1 MANNKKRNHHTGA
14 KVTAAT
20 AVLLAALAGGSFG
33 FRHGGWNIPGIQ
45 NNEKKGFSVEEKSV
59 AEQAPSQND
68 DLMTIT
74 VRNSSFFYQ
83 GNEVTLSELES
94 LLLSNYTAEKQII
107 LQDDHAIKSAFDEL
121 TALLAKL
128 SMPYTAE

>member
-1 MANNKKRNHHTGA
+1 
-14 KVTAAT
+14 
-20 AVLLAALAGGSFG
+20 
-33 FRHGGWNIPGIQ
+33 
-45 NNEKKGFSVEEKSV
+45 
-59 AEQAPSQND
+59 
-68 DLMTIT
+68 MTIT
-74 VRNSSFFYQ
+74 VRNSSFFYH

-94 LLLSNYTAEKQII
+94 LLLSDYTAEKQII

>member
-1 MANNKKRNHHTGA
+1 MANERKRKKHTGA

-33 FRHGGWNIPGIQ
+33 FRQSGLNIPGVQ
-45 NNEKKGFSVEEKSV
+45 NNDKKGPSVQESIV
-59 AEQAPSQND
+59 TEQTSAQD
-68 DLMTIT
+68 DGTLTVT
-74 VRNSSFFYQ
+74 VRNSDILYRGS
-83 GNEVTLSELES
+83 EVTLSQLET
-94 LLLSNYTAEKQII
+94 LLLSDYTAEKQII
-107 LQDDHAIKSAFDEL
+107 LQDDHAIKSTFDEV

>member
-1 MANNKKRNHHTGA
+1 MANERKRKRHTGA

-33 FRHGGWNIPGIQ
+33 FRHSGLTIPGVQ
-45 NNEKKGFSVEEKSV
+45 NNDRKGPSAQESIVP
-59 AEQAPSQND
+59 EQAPAQD
-68 DLMTIT
+68 DGTLTVT
-74 VRNSSFFYQ
+74 VRNSGIMYR
-83 GNEVTLSELES
+83 GVEVTLTQLET

-107 LQDDHAIKSAFDEL
+107 LQDDHAIKSTFDEV

>member
-1 MANNKKRNHHTGA
+1 
-14 KVTAAT
+14 
-20 AVLLAALAGGSFG
+20 
-33 FRHGGWNIPGIQ
+33 
-45 NNEKKGFSVEEKSV
+45 
-59 AEQAPSQND
+59 
-68 DLMTIT
+68 MTIT

-94 LLLSNYTAEKQII
+94 LLLSDYTAEKQII

>member
-1 MANNKKRNHHTGA
+1 MANERKRKRHTGA

-33 FRHGGWNIPGIQ
+33 FRQSGWNIPGVQ
-45 NNEKKGFSVEEKSV
+45 NNDKKGSAIQENSVT
-59 AEQAPSQND
+59 EQAPTQND
-68 DLMTIT
+68 RILIVT
-74 VRNSSFFYQ
+74 VRNSGILYQ
-83 GNEVTLSELES
+83 GSEVTLSELEA
-94 LLLSNYTAEKQII
+94 LLLSNYTVEKQII
-107 LQDDHAIKSAFDEL
+107 LEDDHAIKSAFDEV